1 MERVRWLRGVV
12 PVATLALLGSG
23 VFARPPV
30 LAAADP
36 PWVPPPCADAP
47 PGGWAGTA
55 NGSSAQVA
63 STRLVG
69 VLDGAGT
76 LAAWRLT
83 LGMEGAASYR
93 MELPPESSASAPVGA
108 VVMVAADDGTR
119 SRVSLV
125 DVARGCATA
134 LPDEAEVVRSAVLA
148 PDGRSVVEHR
158 VARVTR
164 ADLGIWR
171 VSLDGGPDRR
181 ILGAPAADARYGRTF
196 VTELRWLADGRLGA
210 TSCGERLCRTRV
222 LDPSTGTAAMV
233 GPTGPVV
240 GFAADGAVIA
250 HEACGGFPCALVR
263 HDPDGRARTLAEAA
277 GPATMAGDVVVFE
290 TGAGRRAAVDPA
302 TGSREVAP

>member
-1 MERVRWLRGVV
+1 VV
-12 PVATLALLGSG
+12 PVATLALLGAG

-55 NGSSAQVA
+55 VGPSAPPV
-63 STRLVG
+63 STRLEG
-69 VLDGAGT
+69 VLDRAGT

-83 LGMEGAASYR
+83 LGIEGAVPYR
-93 MELPPESSASAPVGA
+93 MELPPESSASATVGSI
-108 VVMVAADDGTR
+108 VVVTADDGRR

-125 DVARGCATA
+125 DVGRGCATA
-134 LPDEAEVVRSAVLA
+134 LPDELDVVRSAVLS
-148 PDGRSVVEHR
+148 PDGQSVVEHR

-171 VSLDGGPDRR
+171 VPLDGGRDRR
-181 ILGAPAADARYGRTF
+181 ILGAPAADGRYGRTF

-210 TSCGERLCRTRV
+210 TSCGEQRCRTRL
-222 LDPSTGTAAMV
+222 LDPATGKVTAV

-240 GFAADGAVIA
+240 GFAMDGAVIA

-263 HDPDGRARTLAEAA
+263 HDTDGTARTLAKAA

-290 TGAGRRAAVDPA
+290 TTAGRRAAVDPA
-302 TGSREVAP
+302 TGSTREVAP